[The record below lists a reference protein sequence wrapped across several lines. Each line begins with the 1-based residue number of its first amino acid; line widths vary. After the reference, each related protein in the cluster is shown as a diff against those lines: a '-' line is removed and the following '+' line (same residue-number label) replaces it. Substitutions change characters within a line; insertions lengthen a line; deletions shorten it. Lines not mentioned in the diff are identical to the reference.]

1 MEVHTHSH
9 TPRKKWTHYFWEFL
23 MLFLAV
29 FCGFLAEYQL
39 EHKIEKD
46 RANELAKSFYEE
58 LKNDSAVV
66 AQKVQNRLRAENALS
81 NLAKYFKDSSLTNVS
96 KIFTLNFLYGIYFR
110 TPSIFE
116 PSTVV
121 LEQLKNSGSL
131 RYFKNEELQ
140 KLIGSLSVAIRN
152 INDRQEL
159 EFQVRMQYLNPIIL
173 RHYDYDFEDQ
183 LTQNQT
189 LDVFTATTAY
199 ENNNVMIPFHFKSPA
214 KFNKEEAI
222 NIMGFY
228 GRAGLG
234 STRRVHYKKY
244 IDVNAELLKALRKE
258 YHLSERTPLE
268 K

>member
-1 MEVHTHSH
+1 MEVHAHSH
-9 TPRKKWTHYFWEFL
+9 TERKKWSHYFWEFL

-66 AQKVQNRLRAENALS
+66 SQKAQARLKAENALS
-81 NLAKYFKDSSLTNVS
+81 WLAKYFKDSSLVNVS
-96 KIFTLNFLYGIYFR
+96 KTFTLNFLYGIYFR
-110 TPSIFE
+110 TPSLFE
-116 PSTVV
+116 PTTVV

-140 KLIGSLSVAIRN
+140 KLIGQLSVAIRN

-159 EFQVRMQYLNPIIL
+159 EFQIRMQYLTPMIL
-173 RHYDYDFEDQ
+173 RHHDYDFEEQ
-183 LTQNQT
+183 LTQGRT
-189 LDVFTATTAY
+189 EDLFTATTAY
-199 ENNNVMIPFHFKSPA
+199 ENNNEMIPFHFKSPA
-214 KFNKEEAI
+214 KFDKEEAI
-222 NIMGFY
+222 NLMGFY
-228 GRAGLG
+228 GRAALG
-234 STRRVHYKKY
+234 GTRTVHYKKY
-244 IDVNAELLKALRKE
+244 TDVNTELLKLLRKE
-258 YHLSERTPLE
+258 YHM

>member
-1 MEVHTHSH
+1 MEVHHHSH
-9 TPRKKWTHYFWEFL
+9 TSRKKWTHYFWEFL

-46 RANELAKSFYEE
+46 RAKELAKSFYEE

-66 AQKVQNRLRAENALS
+66 SQKFQARLKAESALS
-81 NLAKYFKDSSLTNVS
+81 WLSKYFKDSSLANVS
-96 KIFTLNFLYGIYFR
+96 KDFELNFLYGIYFR

-116 PSTVV
+116 PRTVV

-140 KLIGSLSVAIRN
+140 RLIGDLSVAIHN

-159 EFQVRMQYLNPIIL
+159 EFQVRLQYLNPVVI

-183 LTQNQT
+183 LTQGQA
-189 LDVFTATTAY
+189 LDVFTATSAY
-199 ENNNVMIPFHFKSPA
+199 ENNDEFIPFHFKSTE
-214 KFNKEEAI
+214 KFDKQEMI
-222 NIMGFY
+222 NMVNFF

-234 STRRVHYKKY
+234 ATRRVHYKRY
-244 IDVNAELLKALRKE
+244 IDANAELLKLLRKE
-258 YHLSERTPLE
+258 YQL

>member
-1 MEVHTHSH
+1 MEVHHHQHCS
-9 TPRKKWTHYFWEFL
+9 RQKWTHYLWEFL

-46 RANELAKSFYEE
+46 RAKELAKSFYEE
-58 LKNDSAVV
+58 LKNDSAVIS
-66 AQKVQNRLRAENALS
+66 QKVQVRLKAENALAW
-81 NLAKYFKDSSLTNVS
+81 LAKYFKDSSLANVS
-96 KIFTLNFLYGIYFR
+96 KTFTVNFLYGIYFR
-110 TPSIFE
+110 TPSLFE
-116 PSTVV
+116 PTTVV

-140 KLIGSLSVAIRN
+140 KLIGQLSVAIHN

-159 EFQVRMQYLNPIIL
+159 EFQVRLQYLNPIVL

-183 LTQNQT
+183 LTQKQT
-189 LDVFTATTAY
+189 LDVFTATTIY
-199 ENNNVMIPFHFKSPA
+199 ENNNEMIPFHFKSPA
-214 KFNKEEAI
+214 KFDKEEAI
-222 NIMGFY
+222 NLMGFY

-234 STRRVHYKKY
+234 ATRRVHYKKY
-244 IDVNAELLKALRKE
+244 IDVNAELLKILRKE
-258 YHLSERTPLE
+258 YHLSEGTPLE